1 MSVDLRP
8 RVVFYTQSGAVVVV
22 IDPASAFGGS
32 VILPGVGAVPYDLD
46 WIGQRMIL
54 HVPGYGDVPISLT
67 GGGGSTVSIPG
78 LGTVPVEV
86 VFGEPDIP
94 FEQRATATQALFGTA
109 ASSLLPILL
118 IGGVTLM
125 LLLGRRR

>member
-22 IDPASAFGGS
+22 IDPASAFGGQ
-32 VILPGVGAVPYDLD
+32 VLLPGAGAVPYDID

-54 HVPGYGDVPISLT
+54 HIPAYGDVPISLT

-78 LGTVPVEV
+78 IGTVPVEV
-86 VFGEPDIP
+86 IFGEPDIP
-94 FEQRATATQALFGTA
+94 FEQRATATQAFFGSTL
-109 ASSLLPILL
+109 STMVPIIVVGLVGLL
-118 IGGVTLM
+118 IWQ
-125 LLLGRRR
+125 GRRG